1 MQDSSNKYPG
11 QMSPWL
17 IGTCYALAT
26 CVGKPLMKFY
36 TDLKLT
42 FDFEVIAALGKD
54 GLASFQLCM
63 WMIVGGLDL
72 RNQVHLSL

>member
-1 MQDSSNKYPG
+1 MQDSSNKHPG
-11 QMSPWL
+11 QMSPWFT
-17 IGTCYALAT
+17 GTCHALAI
-26 CVGKPLMKFY
+26 CVGKPLIKFY

-42 FDFEVIAALGKD
+42 FEFEVIAALGID

-72 RNQVHLSL
+72 KNKSTMSL